1 MTVRTFIGYIVIY
14 KDGGIMKLYINTLGD
29 FDMIMNNES
38 LLQDASRSY
47 RLFKLLQYF
56 LTFKN
61 KKLLPETIIENL
73 WQDQD
78 SQDPKN
84 MIRGQIFRLRQ
95 ILKKIL
101 PDETYLNITF
111 NNGYYTLEVGEE
123 VVLDFEQMERWISEG
138 DIVSSTDASES
149 IKAYLRAI
157 DIYKGG
163 YLSENQYEIW
173 LVPVRNYYKRIY
185 IKTLEKLI
193 SLYQQ
198 FDNNE
203 EIVQLCEK
211 AITIE
216 PYEEKI
222 HILLIES
229 LLKLGRIKNAYN
241 HFEFMQIAFEKE
253 MGITTTSAM
262 REIQRK
268 IHNYSVEKGEV
279 DIQQLFSKLDEKDK
293 KGPLLCESEYFKLL
307 YNSHKRRRVDGNDS
321 DYIALINFKPFD
333 DNDTSTE
340 VAIKLM
346 TKVMDSTLR
355 KGDVYTFWNDSQ
367 ILLLLPEVK
376 DGGVKEIDKRIKKN
390 YEKLKNLDLRLSCSF
405 ETVQNENKLNIKDQS
420 ARG

>member
-1 MTVRTFIGYIVIY
+1 
-14 KDGGIMKLYINTLGD
+14 MKLYINTLGD
-29 FDMIMNNES
+29 FDMILNSES
-38 LLQDASRSY
+38 LMQDASRSY

-95 ILKKIL
+95 ILKKML
-101 PDETYLNITF
+101 PDEKYLNITF
-111 NNGYYTLEVGEE
+111 NNGYYTLEVGDD
-123 VVLDFEQMERWISEG
+123 VVLDIDLMERYVSEG
-138 DIVSSTDASES
+138 DIVVSTDTSEA
-149 IKAYLRAI
+149 IKAYSKAVELYR
-157 DIYKGG
+157 GG

-173 LVPVRNYYKRIY
+173 LVPVRNYYKRVY
-185 IKTLEKLI
+185 IKTLERLVT
-193 SLYQQ
+193 LYQQ
-198 FDNNE
+198 FDSNE
-203 EIVQLCEK
+203 EIVLLCER

-229 LLKLGRIKNAYN
+229 LLKLGRIKNAYS
-241 HFEFMQIAFEKE
+241 HFEFMQVAFEKE
-253 MGITTTSAM
+253 MGITTTSGM

-268 IHNYSVEKGEV
+268 IHNYSIEKGEV
-279 DIQQLFSKLDEKDK
+279 DIQQLSTKLDDKDK

-307 YNSHKRRRVDGNDS
+307 YNSHKRRRVDGEES
-321 DYIALINFKPFD
+321 DYIALINFKPY
-333 DNDTSTE
+333 NERETSTE
-340 VAIKLM
+340 GSIRLM
-346 TKVMDSTLR
+346 TKVLDTTLR
-355 KGDVYTFWNDSQ
+355 RGDVYTFWNDSQ

-376 DGGVKEIDKRIKKN
+376 DGGINQIENRIKKN
-390 YEKLKNLDLRLSCSF
+390 YEKLKEIDLRLTCSF
-405 ETVQNENKLNIKDQS
+405 ETVQNDSKLNIKDQT

>member
-1 MTVRTFIGYIVIY
+1 
-14 KDGGIMKLYINTLGD
+14 MKLYINTLGN

-61 KKLLPETIIENL
+61 KKLIPETIIENL
-73 WQDQD
+73 WQEQD

-95 ILKKIL
+95 ILKKIV
-101 PDETYLNITF
+101 PGEKYLNITF
-111 NNGYYTLEVGEE
+111 NNGYYTLEVGDE
-123 VVLDFEQMERWISEG
+123 VVLDIDQMERWISEG
-138 DIVSSTDASES
+138 DIIISTDTNAA
-149 IKAYLRAI
+149 IRAYLNALE
-157 DIYKGG
+157 IYKGG

-185 IKTLEKLI
+185 IKTLEKLVAM
-193 SLYQQ
+193 YQQ
-198 FDNNE
+198 IDNNE
-203 EIVQLCEK
+203 GIVQICEK

-216 PYEEKI
+216 PYEERI

-268 IHNYSVEKGEV
+268 ILNYSLEKGEV
-279 DIQQLFSKLDEKDK
+279 EIQQLSAKLDDK
-293 KGPLLCESEYFKLL
+293 GKSGPLLCESEYFKLL
-307 YNSHKRRRVDGNDS
+307 YNSHKRRRIDGDET

-333 DNDTSTE
+333 ENDTSRDS
-340 VAIKLM
+340 AIKLM
-346 TKVMDSTLR
+346 TKVLDTTLR
-355 KGDVYTFWNDSQ
+355 RGDVYTFWNDSQ
-367 ILLLLPEVK
+367 ILLLVPEVK
-376 DGGVKEIDKRIKKN
+376 NEGIKEIEKRIKKN
-390 YEKLKNLDLRLSCSF
+390 YEKLKNRDLRLSCTF
-405 ETVQNENKLNIKDQS
+405 ETIQNEAKLNIQEQQT
-420 ARG
+420 RG